1 MRTDAS
7 EKREKG
13 KTVAPH
19 EHLRKPVPKEVAEIG
34 NSSTTTAQ
42 PHANM
47 SANNLV
53 NNKNSSEIRKT

>member
-13 KTVAPH
+13 KPVALP

-34 NSSTTTAQ
+34 NSSTITAQ

-47 SANNLV
+47 SAKNLV
-53 NNKNSSEIRKT
+53 NNKKNSEIRQT